1 MKQATFRAVCFLL
14 AVSFSFISFSQ
25 VASVTLQLRVPF
37 PDTLNRPVFIA
48 GNFNHWYAGD
58 SLYKMERTEPGLY
71 TLILPVFKG
80 KTYEYKYNRGN
91 WDRVEL
97 AANDS
102 NISNRRFI
110 TESSLQLTDTVQR
123 WKAPVPR
130 KEPAARASAIN
141 ARLDSLKAGLQQ
153 KMGNIQAL
161 LKRYM
166 VNMLSDNPKA
176 SLHKKLDRR
185 AARKLGEFYKKLTGI
200 VWEVMTGLKPEEK
213 AKLRQFLSDPS
224 AQKDF
229 MGAFG
234 KVLDGSV
241 Q

>member
-1 MKQATFRAVCFLL
+1 MKTPNTSALGIL
-14 AVSFSFISFSQ
+14 ISFIISLNGYSQ
-25 VASVTLQLRVPF
+25 VTSVTLQVKVPV
-37 PDTLNRPVFIA
+37 PDTSSRPVYVA

-58 SLYKMERTEPGLY
+58 SLYKMERKEPGIY
-71 TLILPVFKG
+71 TLILPVYTG
-80 KTYEYKYNRGN
+80 RLYEYKYTRGN

-102 NISNRRFI
+102 NTNNRRFI
-110 TESSLQLTDTVQR
+110 TGSPMQLTDTVLR
-123 WKAPVPR
+123 WKIPVPR

-153 KMGNIQAL
+153 KMGNVQEL

-166 VNMLSDNPKA
+166 VNMLSDNPKE

-213 AKLRQFLSDPS
+213 AKLRQFLSDPA